1 MLLLQACAGL
11 HAPACAPRAF
21 RRNGVARTVASPAML
36 EFDMNTVVGVGALA
50 LGLGGGIGLI
60 AFTEK
65 QGEANAGRTLDVP
78 CVECT
83 GRLVK
88 DCTICEGTGDDPLAK
103 YVAAVRA
110 EVGGEVGDSGPVS
123 ASTIT
128 VDDWEDGP
136 KQIEMY
142 ADILSKFPVKVAE
155 NVCANCDGRGVV
167 VCGNC
172 QGSGLQPRFLERYSP
187 DDFMD

>member
-1 MLLLQACAGL
+1 M
-11 HAPACAPRAF
+11 
-21 RRNGVARTVASPAML
+21 
-36 EFDMNTVVGVGALA
+36 
-50 LGLGGGIGLI
+50 
-60 AFTEK
+60 
-65 QGEANAGRTLDVP
+65 
-78 CVECT
+78 CVCV
-83 GRLVK
+83 LS
-88 DCTICEGTGDDPLAK
+88 GDDPLAK

-172 QGSGLQPRFLERYSP
+172 QGSGLQPRFLVSGPRTCASLETLGLRVALSLSLSTALFRRNATPLTTSWTEVKCPASLGYQEVHAKSHTMQQATRP
-187 DDFMD
+187 PAQAPELS